1 MATTRKGI
9 YYPTDYSK
17 VADVPADLKNLAESV
32 DKAIDDIPEYDDA
45 DVKGDIRNLKE
56 NDEQQDEDI
65 ETLQT
70 KQTELEA
77 EIQELEKDIQSNAI
91 IEETEQAKSLHIDDA
106 SGARGSLNIE
116 GNAEQSE
123 SASPSNPA
131 EIKCLKDSTEI
142 KHINKNFLNLSELTV
157 ANNNGIDTYSIDNVN
172 QITLKNKLTNTGNT
186 YTYAFQAFKLNL
198 PNGNYNFQAK
208 TQTNSPNYR
217 IVIRGKKNNENVTAV
232 EVVSQSKD
240 NSNFTVDYSQCDEYI
255 VEFYA
260 NQSFNTEIATTTYY
274 DIQIEKNS
282 KTDFEE
288 HKEETFNLDI
298 QQEMLLGDYF
308 IKEVDGWKE
317 VHIFG
322 KYSFTGQEIYQK
334 SDSYSDDNWFCGF
347 TAGAGVI
354 SSTVIKQDGKM
365 YATRFSEIGSYAQIT
380 DDNCIRCSSQ
390 MHVRI
395 STEYLTENT
404 AEAYQ
409 NLLTQWNTAGEPL
422 IVYYELQTPT
432 KLACTEAQIEVLEK
446 LNKLRFYKGVNNI
459 FTTEDIALLQAKY
472 PVDIQTKINNV
483 ISTQLNQIGGNQ
495 NV

>member
-1 MATTRKGI
+1 MATTEKGI

-17 VADVPADLKNLAESV
+17 VADVPADLKELAESV
-32 DKAIDDIPEYDDA
+32 DKAIDDIPEYDDT
-45 DVKGDIRNLKE
+45 DVKDDIRDLKE
-56 NDEQQDEDI
+56 DDKQQDKDI

-77 EIQELEKDIQSNAI
+77 EIQELEQDIQSNAI
-91 IEETEQAKSLHIDDA
+91 IEETEQAKSLHILDA
-106 SGARGSLNIE
+106 SGARGFLSVL
-116 GNAEQSE
+116 GNKEQSE

-142 KHINKNFLNLSELTV
+142 KHINKNFLNLNELTV

-172 QITLKNKLTNTGNT
+172 QITLKNKLTNIGDI

-217 IVIRGKKNNENVTAV
+217 IVIRGKKNNENVTVV

-308 IKEVDGWKE
+308 IKEADGWKE

-334 SDSYSDDNWFCGF
+334 SDSYSDDSWFCGF
-347 TAGAGVI
+347 INNPII
-354 SSTVIKQDGKM
+354 SSSIIKQDGKM
-365 YATRFSEIGSYAQIT
+365 YATRFSKIGSYAQIT

-446 LNKLRFYKGVNNI
+446 LNKLRYYKGINNI

-472 PVDIQTKINNV
+472 PVNIQTKLNNIN
-483 ISTQLNQIGGNQ
+483 TQLLELGGN
-495 NV
+495 